1 MIAITKLLL
10 SSQEV
15 WVDELAATSDGSAMA
30 RWALLSALESALE
43 LRLTT
48 PGAVVRLRVALPPS
62 PDSRCAYGMYRE
74 QLHLHDGVPEL
85 PGPWQHDHTGPGCVL
100 MHGLVDALAARLR
113 LVLATRPNVPGTQ
126 FYWRAT
132 GAASDV
138 SSSASVLTASL
149 PNPLGTNALDGAA
162 VPSTPVASPSGVPDL
177 RTTCASRDLL
187 GCTVFAC
194 CGSSTTTRHQSC

>member
-85 PGPWQHDHTGPGCVL
+85 PGPWQHDHTGPGFVL
-100 MHGLVDALAARLR
+100 MHGIVDALAARLR

-132 GAASDV
+132 GAPPCSRPLFPIH
-138 SSSASVLTASL
+138 SVPTRSMGLL
-149 PNPLGTNALDGAA
+149 FHLRPLLRR
-162 VPSTPVASPSGVPDL
+162 PVFQ
-177 RTTCASRDLL
+177 T
-187 GCTVFAC
+187 
-194 CGSSTTTRHQSC
+194 

>member
-85 PGPWQHDHTGPGCVL
+85 PGPWQHDHTGPGFVL

-132 GAASDV
+132 GTLGSEWGN
-138 SSSASVLTASL
+138 VLSYGL
-149 PNPLGTNALDGAA
+149 VGK
-162 VPSTPVASPSGVPDL
+162 
-177 RTTCASRDLL
+177 RDLDPSL
-187 GCTVFAC
+187 RQF
-194 CGSSTTTRHQSC
+194 GSKLCSFLARYDVA